1 MKKVTKSTV
10 LKWVM
15 DIIMIIL
22 GAAVYSVAVRCFVS
36 PNNIA
41 PGGATGI
48 AIIINSFADIQV
60 GTLIFLLNI
69 PLIIAGFILLNRATM
84 VKTLISVAF
93 ITIFTDLADAVMPV
107 YKADTGN
114 GILAAIFGG
123 VLMGVGLGITY
134 QREGTTGGTDI
145 LTKIIQRFFPD
156 FKLGTIS
163 MAINGAVV
171 AVGFVAY
178 KDLNVV
184 LFAIVTIFV
193 ETKVMDLLV
202 YGRQEGRFLLI
213 FSENSE
219 QIAKRLLEQNR
230 GVTYLTA
237 KGAYTGKDHYVV
249 ATAVHRTAYSKV
261 KRIISEVDPKA
272 FVVTTSASEVLGNG
286 FTRLT
291 TSNSEQLRKK

>member
-10 LKWVM
+10 LKWTV
-15 DIIMIIL
+15 DIFMIVL

-48 AIIINSFADIQV
+48 AIIINSFVDIQV

-84 VKTLISVAF
+84 VKTLISVAS
-93 ITIFTDLADAVMPV
+93 ITVFTDIAEEFMPV

-114 GILAAIFGG
+114 GILAGA
-123 VLMGVGLGITY
+123 LMGIGLGITY

-193 ETKVMDLLV
+193 ETKLMDMLV

-230 GVTYLTA
+230 GVTYLKA
-237 KGAYTGKDHYVV
+237 QGAYTGNEHYVV

-286 FTRLT
+286 FTRLS
-291 TSNSEQLRKK
+291 TSKSVSFRKK